1 MRRWLDEVGK
11 RFQEVGKGV
20 RAAADEVR
28 KTAGVGVGTIGLKVG
43 ASHYKPGESI
53 TGLLT
58 LTLEEPTPAKRLV
71 VRLVATRQRVRFE
84 LRPNGKREKV
94 LSHEVE
100 YEFDCELSGERTY
113 TNGEYPFAIHVPTTI
128 DAKSK
133 AGGVIGD
140 VVRAVQS
147 LDELRRTPL
156 RWRLVGFLDVP
167 WKRNVKKKLDV
178 SIASP
183 DE

>member
-1 MRRWLDEVGK
+1 MGNWLDEVGK

-28 KTAGVGVGTIGLKVG
+28 KTAGVGVGTIGLQVG
-43 ASHYKPGESI
+43 ASHYKPGDSI

-84 LRPNGKREKV
+84 VGPNGKRNKV

-100 YEFDCELSGERTY
+100 YEFDCELAGEQTY
-113 TNGEYPFAIHVPTTI
+113 TDGDYPFAIHVPTTI

-140 VVRAVQS
+140 VVRAVQT

-156 RWRLVGFLDVP
+156 RWRLVGFLHVP
-167 WKRNVKKKLDV
+167 WKRNIKKKLDV
-178 SIASP
+178 SIAAP